1 MNERTNEGK
10 TEKIPS
16 NQHTNAASTRK
27 KKKRKQTCSLFIGI
41 YYANIIFPA
50 IDMSTA
56 VVKQYMMRMK
66 NTQIAALQPVQ

>member
-1 MNERTNEGK
+1 MKERQRKSQAT
-10 TEKIPS
+10 
-16 NQHTNAASTRK
+16 STQTPLRQKK